1 MRRMS
6 REAKASLQEPLKR
19 AKKAIADKEHRDLR
33 AAYDELSAAMRAAG
47 ADQYT
52 ASSGEENTD
61 DGSMDAD
68 YEKK

>member
-1 MRRMS
+1 
-6 REAKASLQEPLKR
+6 
-19 AKKAIADKEHRDLR
+19 
-33 AAYDELSAAMRAAG
+33 MRAAG